1 MTEQLIVNHLSTLA
15 LAVQNKSASGRGSGK
30 NIDLYGIKKLREL
43 ILELAVRGKLVA
55 QNPEDEPASKLL
67 ERIQAE
73 KKKLVEEK
81 QIKKP
86 KELPEI
92 TCEEKSFELPLK
104 WSWCRLDDVTLHSE
118 AGWSPKCNDT
128 ARSGDQWG
136 VLKVSAVTWGEYK
149 ASENKQLPQHLEPRP
164 EYEVNAGDFLIS
176 RANTAELV
184 ARSVVVPAFT
194 PAKLMMSDKIIRFAF
209 SKAVYPDY
217 LSLVNN
223 SPASRLYYSTV
234 AGGTSSSMKN
244 VSRNQIQMLTV
255 ALPPLAEQHRI
266 VAKVDEL
273 MALCDQIERQTEA
286 SLSAHTTLVE
296 NLLTTLASSA
306 DAEELKQNW
315 QRIASHFTTLF
326 PPDARGEVSID
337 QLKQTI
343 LQLAVMGKLVPQDPN
358 DEPAAKLLER
368 IAAEKARLVKEGK
381 IKKQKPLPPIAEDEK
396 PFELPDGWEFSH
408 MQDICELTTDGTH
421 LTPKYTESGRPFVS
435 AQCVKP
441 FKLMPDKCRFVSE
454 EHYQDYIK
462 NRKPAF
468 RDILLSRVG
477 AGIGEAAL
485 IDTHLE
491 FAIYVSTCLLKPF
504 KEFIH
509 PEYLVLWLNSPVGRH
524 YSEKNTYGKGVSQ
537 GNLNLSLI
545 RAFAVSVSPILEQ
558 KRIVAKVNQL
568 MSLCDQ
574 IKTHLQHQ
582 QQTRLHL
589 ADAMVEQALT

>member
-43 ILELAVRGKLVA
+43 ILELAVRGKQVA

-326 PPDARGEVSID
+326 PPDARGEASID

-358 DEPAAKLLER
+358 DEPAAKLLEC
-368 IAAEKARLVKEGK
+368 IAAEKARLVAEEGLRTSASQIISKEEQYLESPASWEWVRIGNLAKFIDYRGK
-381 IKKQKPLPPIAEDEK
+381 TPKKLDSGIRLITAKNIRFGYIDKQPEEFISAGDYESWMTRGFPRNGDVLFTTEAPLGNAASVELEEKFALAQRAICFQWHAGAISPFMLLQILSSPFQNQLIENATGMTATGIKASKLKEILVTIPPIA
-396 PFELPDGWEFSH
+396 
-408 MQDICELTTDGTH
+408 
-421 LTPKYTESGRPFVS
+421 
-435 AQCVKP
+435 
-441 FKLMPDKCRFVSE
+441 
-454 EHYQDYIK
+454 
-462 NRKPAF
+462 
-468 RDILLSRVG
+468 
-477 AGIGEAAL
+477 
-485 IDTHLE
+485 
-491 FAIYVSTCLLKPF
+491 
-504 KEFIH
+504 
-509 PEYLVLWLNSPVGRH
+509 
-524 YSEKNTYGKGVSQ
+524 
-537 GNLNLSLI
+537 
-545 RAFAVSVSPILEQ
+545 EQ
-558 KRIVAKVNQL
+558 KRIVAKLNQL
-568 MSLCDQ
+568 MTLCDQ

-582 QQTRLHL
+582 QQIRLHL